1 MTDTTPEVAYSLQ
14 DKWELEKA
22 YLKIDELQ
30 KKNLRLAEK
39 NNNLIKDSIKAQEIL
54 TRDRG
59 MRFTEGAMF
68 FISTVTFVMGFLV
81 GVLVMVV

>member
-1 MTDTTPEVAYSLQ
+1 MTNTTPKVAYSLQ

-30 KKNLRLAEK
+30 KKNLRLAER
-39 NNNLIKDSIKAQEIL
+39 NNALIKDSIKAQEIL
-54 TRDRG
+54 TRGWG

-68 FISTVTFVMGFLV
+68 FISMVTFLMGVLI
-81 GVLVMVV
+81 GVLVMAA